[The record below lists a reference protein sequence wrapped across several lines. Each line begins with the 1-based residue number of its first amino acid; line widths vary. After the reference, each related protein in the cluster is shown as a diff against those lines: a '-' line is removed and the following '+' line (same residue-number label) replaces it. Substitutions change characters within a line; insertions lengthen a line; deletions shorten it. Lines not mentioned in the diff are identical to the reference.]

1 MGFDDDST
9 ALSTEALADK
19 DMVAPSFGNTSGFF
33 ADTLPVEIF
42 EHRRFLRVEH
52 SATLRSG

>member
-33 ADTLPVEIF
+33 ADTLLVEIF
-42 EHRRFLRVEH
+42 EH
-52 SATLRSG
+52 